1 MGDVRTTVEEQL
13 DAVTELRAALGS
25 LVISASNADHSV
37 VVHVDTNGRVA
48 GLELSPE
55 AVGRGHELLAE
66 EIMHVMWAGQW
77 QVTAQVEQVVRDA
90 LSNDPELA
98 RTIRRA
104 YDLRDD
110 RPL

>member
-1 MGDVRTTVEEQL
+1 MGDVRTTIEEQL
-13 DAVTELRAALGS
+13 TAVTELRSTLGALVVAAT
-25 LVISASNADHSV
+25 NADNSIT
-37 VVHVDTNGRVA
+37 VHVDTNGRVA
-48 GLELSPE
+48 GLRLSPE

-77 QVTAQVEQVVRDA
+77 QVTAQVEQTVREA
-90 LSNDPELA
+90 LSGDPELA

-104 YDLRDD
+104 YDLRDQ